1 MVILLW
7 SGEPGAEPIPRR
19 RISIPT
25 LCDIVSY
32 NLQTDIFSFYSD
44 KFILMCLIKIHDN
57 QPMNSVIPPLW
68 EFIKLQFKTD
78 TLN

>member
-19 RISIPT
+19 EISIPT
-25 LCDIVSY
+25 LCDIVLY
-32 NLQTDIFSFYSD
+32 NLQTFFAFSD
-44 KFILMCLIKIHDN
+44 KFILMCLIKIDDN
-57 QPMNSVIPPLW
+57 QPMNSMIPPLW